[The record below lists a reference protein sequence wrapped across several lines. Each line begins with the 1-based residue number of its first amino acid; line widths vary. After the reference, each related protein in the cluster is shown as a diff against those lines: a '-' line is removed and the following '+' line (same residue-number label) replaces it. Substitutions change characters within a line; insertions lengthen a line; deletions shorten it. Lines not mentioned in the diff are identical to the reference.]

1 MNPIE
6 HFKAATALYDQGR
19 FTEAQAEYRRYL
31 TLEPAVPEAW
41 NDLGNCLVELGKLDD
56 AAMAFDN
63 AVTGRPNFAPIR
75 ANLAKCV
82 AESGSIDSAVTL
94 YRKTIELDPSDRQ
107 IHSSLLYTLYFA
119 PGITKAQLI
128 AEHREWAKRHA
139 DPLKLALRPHVNI
152 PDPDRPLKVGYI
164 SSDFTTH
171 PVGRFM
177 LPLFVEHDRK
187 RFEVFAYSAVK
198 SPDDLTV
205 RFKKYAGVWRD
216 IRAMNDASAAE
227 LIRADGIDILVDL
240 SMHMGHHLG
249 IFARKPA
256 PVQIT
261 YLAYAG
267 TTGLDA
273 MDYRITDQ
281 FLEGT
286 AGSEEEFVEKPL
298 FIPSYWCY
306 KPPIWNIESAP
317 PPSIKNG
324 YVTFGCLNS
333 FKKVSPIIRDIWLE
347 LLGALP
353 NSRLMI
359 HAGEGSHRGKFLD
372 ACAAKV
378 DPGRIE
384 FIGPQPMSD
393 YLRQYSK
400 IDIALDTFPYTGG
413 TTTCDALWMGVP
425 VVSLAGE
432 LAVSRM
438 GVSIL
443 STIGMPELIAH
454 SADEYIRIASNLA
467 GSAARLAKHHA
478 GLRDAMKSSPLMDA
492 KKFARGMETAYR
504 KAWAAW
510 CGGRSENRKV
520 TKKEARAM

>member
-6 HFKAATALYDQGR
+6 HFKAATALYDRGK
-19 FTEAQAEYRRYL
+19 FSEAVTEYHRYL
-31 TLEPAVPEAW
+31 ALEPAVPEAW
-41 NDLGNCLVELGKLDD
+41 NDLANCLVQLGKLDD
-56 AAMAFDN
+56 AAIAFNN
-63 AVTGRPNFAPIR
+63 AITGRPDFGPIH
-75 ANLAKCV
+75 ANLAKCLV
-82 AESGSIDSAVTL
+82 ESGSINSAITL
-94 YRKTIELDPSDRQ
+94 YRNAIELDPSNHE

-119 PGITKAQLI
+119 AGMTKAQLI
-128 AEHREWAKRHA
+128 AEHREWARRHA
-139 DPLKLALRPHVNI
+139 DPLRLPLQSHANI
-152 PDPDRPLKVGYI
+152 LDPNRRLKVGYV
-164 SSDFTTH
+164 SPDFTTH

-177 LPLFVEHDRK
+177 LPLFVEHDRE

-216 IRAMNDASAAE
+216 IVGMKDAAVVE

-249 IFARKPA
+249 IFALKPA

-273 MDYRITDQ
+273 MDYRITDR
-281 FLEGT
+281 FLEGA
-286 AGSEEEFVEKPL
+286 AGTEEEFVEKPL

-306 KPPIWNIESAP
+306 KPSIWTIESAP
-317 PPSIKNG
+317 PPSINNG
-324 YVTFGCLNS
+324 FITFGCLNS

-359 HAGEGSHRGKFLD
+359 HAGEGSHRAKFLE
-372 ACAAKV
+372 ACAGTV
-378 DPGRIE
+378 DPARIE

-393 YLRQYSK
+393 YLRQYNE

-413 TTTCDALWMGVP
+413 TTTCDALWMGLP
-425 VVSLAGE
+425 VVTLAGQ

-443 STIGMPELIAH
+443 GTIGVPELIAH
-454 SADEYIRIASNLA
+454 TPPDYISVASNLA
-467 GSAARLAKHHA
+467 GNPAQLATYHM
-478 GLRDAMKSSPLMDA
+478 GLRDSMKSSPLMDA
-492 KKFARGMETAYR
+492 KGFARGMELAYR
-504 KAWAAW
+504 RAWTAW

-520 TKKEARAM
+520 TN